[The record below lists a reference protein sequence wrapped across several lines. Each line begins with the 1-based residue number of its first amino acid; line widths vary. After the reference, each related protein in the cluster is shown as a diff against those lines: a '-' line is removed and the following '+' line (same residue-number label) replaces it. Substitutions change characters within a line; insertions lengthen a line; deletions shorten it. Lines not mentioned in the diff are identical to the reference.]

1 MGKNRYC
8 FTSFHLTFNSVHFI
22 GKYPGMTFHDPPT
35 DLFSQVNF
43 YHGAKVTVA
52 GILKMNYFS
61 SRQFVFIIALAV
73 LLTTLPLQ
81 SIFKK
86 MRQKDMKEANER
98 AKMQNAEEPEVGI
111 NADENMSGTTH
122 LSEPVTD
129 EPELETLRNELG
141 EMKDKFIRKVAEF
154 ENFKK
159 RSLKERMELIQTAGK
174 EVIVDML
181 EVLDDCERAEKQ
193 MSTLDEKAKEGVML
207 VFNKLKSLLTAKG
220 LKPMETINKEF
231 DPDIHEAIT
240 EIPAPTEGQKGKVID
255 EIQKGYYLNDKIIRY
270 AKVVVGK

>member
-1 MGKNRYC
+1 
-8 FTSFHLTFNSVHFI
+8 
-22 GKYPGMTFHDPPT
+22 
-35 DLFSQVNF
+35 
-43 YHGAKVTVA
+43 
-52 GILKMNYFS
+52 
-61 SRQFVFIIALAV
+61 LAV

-98 AKMQNAEEPEVGI
+98 AKMQNGEEPEVGI
-111 NADENMSGTTH
+111 NADENMGGTTH

-159 RSLKERMELIQTAGK
+159 RNLKERMELIQTAGK
-174 EVIVDML
+174 EVIMDML

-193 MSTLDEKAKEGVML
+193 MNSLDETTKEGVML
-207 VFNKLKSLLTAKG
+207 VFNKLKSLLNAKG
-220 LKPMETINKEF
+220 LKAMETINTEF
-231 DPDIHEAIT
+231 NPDIHEAIT
-240 EIPAPTEGQKGKVID
+240 EIPAPTEDLKGRVID

>member
-1 MGKNRYC
+1 
-8 FTSFHLTFNSVHFI
+8 
-22 GKYPGMTFHDPPT
+22 
-35 DLFSQVNF
+35 
-43 YHGAKVTVA
+43 
-52 GILKMNYFS
+52 MNYFS
-61 SRQFVFIIALAV
+61 PRQFVLIIALAV

-98 AKMQNAEEPEVGI
+98 AKMQNAEDPEVGI
-111 NADENMSGTTH
+111 NADENMSGTSH

-129 EPELETLRNELG
+129 EPELETLRNDLG

-159 RSLKERMELIQTAGK
+159 RSSKERMELIQTAGK
-174 EVIVDML
+174 EVITDML

-193 MSTLDEKAKEGVML
+193 MSTLDDKAKEGVML
-207 VFNKLKSLLTAKG
+207 VFNKLKSLLIAKG
-220 LKPMETINKEF
+220 LKPMETINKDF
-231 DPDIHEAIT
+231 NPDIHEAIT
-240 EIPAPTEGQKGKVID
+240 EIPAPTEEQKGKVID

>member
-1 MGKNRYC
+1 MK
-8 FTSFHLTFNSVHFI
+8 
-22 GKYPGMTFHDPPT
+22 
-35 DLFSQVNF
+35 
-43 YHGAKVTVA
+43 
-52 GILKMNYFS
+52 YFS
-61 SRQFVFIIALAV
+61 PRQFVFIIALAV

-98 AKMQNAEEPEVGI
+98 AKMQNAEDPEVGI
-111 NADENMSGTTH
+111 NADENMSGTSH
-122 LSEPVTD
+122 LNEPVTD
-129 EPELETLRNELG
+129 EPELETLRNDLG

-159 RSLKERMELIQTAGK
+159 RSSKERIELIQTAGK
-174 EVIVDML
+174 EVIIDML

-193 MSTLDEKAKEGVML
+193 VSTLDEKAKEGVML

-220 LKPMETINKEF
+220 LKSMETINKEF
-231 DPDIHEAIT
+231 NPDIHEAIT
-240 EIPAPTEGQKGKVID
+240 EIPAPTEDLKGKVID

>member
-1 MGKNRYC
+1 
-8 FTSFHLTFNSVHFI
+8 V
-22 GKYPGMTFHDPPT
+22 
-35 DLFSQVNF
+35 
-43 YHGAKVTVA
+43 
-52 GILKMNYFS
+52 
-61 SRQFVFIIALAV
+61 
-73 LLTTLPLQ
+73 
-81 SIFKK
+81 
-86 MRQKDMKEANER
+86 
-98 AKMQNAEEPEVGI
+98 
-111 NADENMSGTTH
+111 
-122 LSEPVTD
+122 
-129 EPELETLRNELG
+129 LRNELG

-174 EVIVDML
+174 EVIVDL
-181 EVLDDCERAEKQ
+181 LDVLDDCERAEKQ
-193 MSTLDEKAKEGVML
+193 ISALEDQSKEGVML

-240 EIPAPTEGQKGKVID
+240 EIPAPTEEQKGKVID

>member
-1 MGKNRYC
+1 MK
-8 FTSFHLTFNSVHFI
+8 
-22 GKYPGMTFHDPPT
+22 
-35 DLFSQVNF
+35 
-43 YHGAKVTVA
+43 GA
-52 GILKMNYFS
+52 
-61 SRQFVFIIALAV
+61 
-73 LLTTLPLQ
+73 
-81 SIFKK
+81 
-86 MRQKDMKEANER
+86 DER
-98 AKMQNAEEPEVGI
+98 AKMQNGEEPEVGL
-111 NADENMSGTTH
+111 NADENMGGTTH

-159 RSLKERMELIQTAGK
+159 RSSKERIELIQTAGK
-174 EVIVDML
+174 EVIIDML

-193 MSTLDEKAKEGVML
+193 ISTLDGKAKEGVML

-231 DPDIHEAIT
+231 NPDIHEAIT
-240 EIPAPTEGQKGKVID
+240 EIPAPTDEQKGKVID

>member
-1 MGKNRYC
+1 
-8 FTSFHLTFNSVHFI
+8 
-22 GKYPGMTFHDPPT
+22 
-35 DLFSQVNF
+35 
-43 YHGAKVTVA
+43 
-52 GILKMNYFS
+52 MNYFS
-61 SRQFVFIIALAV
+61 PRQFVLIIALAV

-98 AKMQNAEEPEVGI
+98 AKMQNAEDPEVGI
-111 NADENMSGTTH
+111 NADENMSGTSH
-122 LSEPVTD
+122 LNEPVTD
-129 EPELETLRNELG
+129 EPELEALRNDLG

-159 RSLKERMELIQTAGK
+159 RSSKERMELIQTAGK
-174 EVIVDML
+174 EVITDML

-193 MSTLDEKAKEGVML
+193 MSTLDDKAKEGVML
-207 VFNKLKSLLTAKG
+207 VFNKLKSLLIAKG

-231 DPDIHEAIT
+231 NPDIHEAIT
-240 EIPAPTEGQKGKVID
+240 EIPAPSEEQKGKVID